1 VKLLVFQLLLRFLNK
16 VLQEPQAIFLSVKWS
31 CMSKIQVSARLQT
44 EAWRGEAV
52 PGFEKSLVLINR
64 ILDERKGEDIVIL
77 DVRGLSS
84 VTDAI
89 VLCSGFSDKHVQALA
104 EHVLTAMKRAGRLPL
119 NREGLQG
126 GAWALLDFDDI
137 VVHIFYD
144 PIRRHYDL
152 EGVWHDAPRIVLPAS
167 APPGPR

>member
-1 VKLLVFQLLLRFLNK
+1 MN
-16 VLQEPQAIFLSVKWS
+16 ETQAPTK
-31 CMSKIQVSARLQT
+31 LQT
-44 EAWRGEAV
+44 GARINAAA
-52 PGFEKSLVLINR
+52 PDFEDSLRLIGSVL
-64 ILDERKGEDIVIL
+64 DDRKGEDIVIL

-89 VLCSGFSDKHVQALA
+89 VLCSGFSDKHVQAMA

-152 EGVWHDAPRIVLPAS
+152 EGIWHDAPRIVRPES
-167 APPGPR
+167 EPQGEG